1 MLSQATVLLN
11 ANVGF
16 LAINTVDKGG
26 RNAIQMASYM
36 SLVTSLGSIV
46 LGLFFVSHDRTS
58 GTNTATEAVSIF
70 YCIAGAFLMAVG
82 LGSISR
88 KTSRQQIRNGKAG
101 YIL

>member
-1 MLSQATVLLN
+1 MRSLSSQATVLLN

-46 LGLFFVSHDRTS
+46 VGLFFVSHDRTS
-58 GTNTATEAVSIF
+58 GQNTATEAVSIF
-70 YCIAGAFLMAVG
+70 NRITETFLIAVRSGRIF
-82 LGSISR
+82 R
-88 KTSRQQIRNGKAG
+88 KTSQ
-101 YIL
+101 